1 MPESVQT
8 LEALCEA
15 ASVAGQTN
23 VEVSAADFQKIR
35 PHYDR

>member
-1 MPESVQT
+1 MPESVQA

-15 ASVAGQTN
+15 AAAAGQTA
-23 VEVSAADFQKIR
+23 VEVSAADFYKIR